1 MCCIARLTALVVR
14 DLKLLLE
21 EVVSMEDL
29 GLLFLRARPFWTTEW
44 VECDGTAAGRGLPSC
59 RGRCHQIGRCWGAAA
74 NIEAECTTLHHL
86 GLEVHELEVELVV
99 LVVGAEDLSACG
111 VSHHHDSCR
120 TDREAEEET
129 GEPYVEAEED

>member
-1 MCCIARLTALVVR
+1 MTVQLQAADFRLVEEDVIRLEGAGEPLRISRLSTA
-14 DLKLLLE
+14 
-21 EVVSMEDL
+21 
-29 GLLFLRARPFWTTEW
+29 
-44 VECDGTAAGRGLPSC
+44 
-59 RGRCHQIGRCWGAAA
+59 
-74 NIEAECTTLHHL
+74 LHHL